1 VSNALPIS
9 LDQFR
14 CSQCGAP
21 FSEVTELPIPSSA
34 RIRPT
39 RNAAWRRK
47 TTSANI
53 VEPPLLQCRACNLS
67 FMSQHVLRSVLLLN
81 RPSYWP
87 PWKSPLTPDEITEQA
102 IAEVGCRNGMNQ
114 AVNIVDERV
123 KMQLSLSTASY
134 LRNELGLSSSET
146 KKWLDHAN
154 ASQMEMCKYDDDPF
168 KNEYLVRLIEMLP
181 PSKSDNR
188 MSSKHFDYM
197 VSALVLLLNHHLWS
211 HTSSCFKHSR
221 ATASAA
227 ACRYSFPRERVVSTS
242 FTSSGIDLCRE
253 VAHEFING
261 YNYVLM
267 ATFKCNHDIQFLLGV
282 NDATDRIHYCCKYVT
297 KHQLRLDSSVA
308 VALAAFKRRQEKE
321 NEEEMVSTSLQA
333 QPQIA
338 VARKR
343 VASMAYAMRN

>member
-1 VSNALPIS
+1 LKTVELASSAVWASNAERSQCRRKAFAYQARYGQPALFVTITPNTDSSFAMYHYTGISSVESLFDILDSAVPIKAELRHASLGNDSASTRLFMRHVDAFIKCALGVDPATRRKLPHRGLFGDVEAYFGMVETQGRGTLHIHFLIWLKHCPPNSAAVETILKSAHAESFRNGVQAYVSSIVSNALPIS

-114 AVNIVDERV
+114 AVNIVDER
-123 KMQLSLSTASY
+123 
-134 LRNELGLSSSET
+134 E
-146 KKWLDHAN
+146 
-154 ASQMEMCKYDDDPF
+154 
-168 KNEYLVRLIEMLP
+168 
-181 PSKSDNR
+181 
-188 MSSKHFDYM
+188 
-197 VSALVLLLNHHLWS
+197 
-211 HTSSCFKHSR
+211 
-221 ATASAA
+221 
-227 ACRYSFPRERVVSTS
+227 
-242 FTSSGIDLCRE
+242 
-253 VAHEFING
+253 
-261 YNYVLM
+261 
-267 ATFKCNHDIQFLLGV
+267 KCN
-282 NDATDRIHYCCKYVT
+282 
-297 KHQLRLDSSVA
+297 
-308 VALAAFKRRQEKE
+308 
-321 NEEEMVSTSLQA
+321 
-333 QPQIA
+333 
-338 VARKR
+338 
-343 VASMAYAMRN
+343 